1 MRYLLIS
8 AIVLF
13 LSFNSSYSQKQK
25 IILDTDIGSDIDDA
39 FALALVLA
47 SDEFEVLGITTGE
60 GFTDKRAQLVCK
72 FLYEVG
78 KEDIP
83 VAVGR
88 KTYDFETNRKKN
100 IDYFPQI
107 YWAEGFDK
115 VKPIETPADD
125 FIIEMLHKYPGEV
138 IIFTIGPVTN
148 MGDIL
153 RKEPDVLKLSKHIY
167 SMFGSFYL
175 GYNSNPVP
183 FPEWNVAGDV
193 ESSRLFVNSGA
204 ELTFAGLDVTGF
216 VKIDKEVRLKLLMRQ
231 SPLTNTLTGL
241 YSLFDSFGSG
251 EFALFDAVAIGMY
264 LWPELFRTRD
274 TNVKVMHK
282 GFTVMDDSKEPNC
295 KIGMYINKDEFLRQ
309 IMRRYLRQNLSRE

>member
-1 MRYLLIS
+1 MKFVLVLVIALL
-8 AIVLF
+8 
-13 LSFNSSYSQKQK
+13 LSINNDYAQKQK

-47 SDEFEVLGITTGE
+47 SDEFEVIGITTGE

-72 FLYEVG
+72 YLYEVG
-78 KEDIP
+78 REDIP

-88 KTYDFETNRKKN
+88 KTYDFETNSKKN

-115 VKPIETPADD
+115 VKPIKTPADD
-125 FIIEMLHKYPGEV
+125 FIIEMLRKFPNEI

-148 MGDIL
+148 MGDIIQ
-153 RKEPDVLKLSKHIY
+153 KDPDALKLAKKIY

-175 GYNSNPVP
+175 GYSSNPVP

-193 ESSRLFVNSGA
+193 EAARLFVNSGA
-204 ELTFAGLDVTGF
+204 DLTFAGLDVTGF
-216 VKIDKEVRLKLLMRQ
+216 VKIDKDVRLKLLMRQ

-241 YSLFDSFGSG
+241 YSLYDSFGSG

-274 TNVKVMHK
+274 TYVKIMDD
-282 GFTVMDDSKEPNC
+282 GLTVMDDSKESNC
-295 KIGMYINKDEFLRQ
+295 NIGMYINKDEFLRK
-309 IMRRYLRQNLSRE
+309 IMRRYLRQNLGRR